1 MLNSFF
7 IGWFAVAFIVA
18 CPVAWYATHKW
29 LQNFIYRTDV
39 KWWVF
44 AVAGILVLG
53 VAIVTVSLQA
63 WRASAKNPVEALRY
77 E

>member
-7 IGWFAVAFIVA
+7 IKWFAIAFVAA

-39 KWWVF
+39 KWWLF
-44 AVAGILVLG
+44 ALAGFLVLA
-53 VAIVTVSLQA
+53 VTLITVSFQA
-63 WRASAKNPVEALRY
+63 RRTATKNPVQALRY